1 MDDSVPIAAP
11 QIPDPL
17 DIQDISELPASLG
30 APAARPR
37 PAFVQQFLGI
47 IRSSPCS
54 GSNTDYTDARYYI
67 DRAAP
72 QFGSK
77 TTDVLSAKSE
87 QIPGITQCITATN
100 LAELAEDTHL
110 LAKGTVV
117 QVFSLLSR
125 GTRGQ
130 TVYLFNQAVEQTVVV
145 RIMGNSSGAG
155 EYDGQILSGNS
166 NATAGSGLTM
176 PAGMTVPGAS
186 DALVLNGEENGVSG
200 HRLASGAYAIGVVSG
215 MTSETSPRQ
224 IVVIRGALGRTDSP
238 TNLPGGGITAN
249 SSTWSRD
256 GAAVPLTMTVV
267 TSVAWD
273 STTAALLA
281 NSRTLTFDARGILV
295 QVSAETQS
303 TVDSA
308 TICPAG

>member
-1 MDDSVPIAAP
+1 MDDSAPIP
-11 QIPDPL
+11 DIPDPL

-30 APAARPR
+30 TPATRPR

-54 GSNTDYTDARYYI
+54 GSNSDYTDARYYI

-77 TTDVLSAKSE
+77 TTDVLSAKAE

-100 LAELAEDTHL
+100 LAELEEDTHL
-110 LAKGTVV
+110 LTKGTVV

-125 GTRGQ
+125 GTNGQ

-145 RIMGNSSGAG
+145 RIAGNSSGAG
-155 EYDGQILSGNS
+155 EYDGQILSGSS
-166 NATAGSGLTM
+166 NATVGGGLTM
-176 PAGMTVPGAS
+176 PAGMTLPGAS
-186 DALVLNGEENGVSG
+186 NALVLNSEENGVSG

-224 IVVIRGALGRTDSP
+224 IVVIRGALGR
-238 TNLPGGGITAN
+238 A
-249 SSTWSRD
+249 
-256 GAAVPLTMTVV
+256 
-267 TSVAWD
+267 
-273 STTAALLA
+273 
-281 NSRTLTFDARGILV
+281 
-295 QVSAETQS
+295 
-303 TVDSA
+303 
-308 TICPAG
+308 

>member
-1 MDDSVPIAAP
+1 MDDSPPIP
-11 QIPDPL
+11 DVPDPL
-17 DIQDISELPASLG
+17 DIRDISELPANPG

-77 TTDVLSAKSE
+77 TTDELSAKAE

-100 LAELAEDTHL
+100 LAELGNDTHL
-110 LAKGTVV
+110 LSKGTVV

-125 GTRGQ
+125 GTSGQ
-130 TVYLFNQAVEQTVVV
+130 TVYLFNQAVEQAVVV

-155 EYDGQILSGNS
+155 EYDGQILTGTSD
-166 NATAGSGLTM
+166 ATAASNLAM
-176 PAGMTVPGAS
+176 PAGMTVAGTS
-186 DALVLNGEENGVSG
+186 DALVLNSEESGVSG
-200 HRLASGAYAIGVVSG
+200 HRLATGAYAIGVARG
-215 MTSETSPRQ
+215 MTSETPARQ
-224 IVVIRGALGRTDSP
+224 IVVIRGALGRIDSP
-238 TNLPGGGITAN
+238 TNLPGGGVTAN

-256 GAAVPLTMTVV
+256 GSAAPLTMTVV

-273 STTAALLA
+273 STSAALFA

-308 TICPAG
+308 TVCPTG